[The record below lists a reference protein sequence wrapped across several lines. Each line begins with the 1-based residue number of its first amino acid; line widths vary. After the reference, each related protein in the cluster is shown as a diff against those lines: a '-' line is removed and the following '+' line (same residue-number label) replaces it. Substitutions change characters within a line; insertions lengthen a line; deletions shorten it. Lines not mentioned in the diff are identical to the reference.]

1 MVHLS
6 ILLVCICTLSLD
18 INCLNTLLNNFLC
31 AFLHLSMSINAL
43 LVWSLFDIICL
54 STLLNSFLCV
64 SLLILALL
72 FSMCTLLIDIKL
84 LILASINFLCI
95 FLILSDIT
103 TGLVLHISLLLFII
117 LLICIFKKL
126 IKLVGLLVTF

>member
-1 MVHLS
+1 
-6 ILLVCICTLSLD
+6 
-18 INCLNTLLNNFLC
+18 
-31 AFLHLSMSINAL
+31 MSINAL
-43 LVWSLFDIICL
+43 LVCLLLDIICL
-54 STLLNSFLCV
+54 STLLNSFLRV

-126 IKLVGLLVTF
+126 IRLVGVLVTF

>member
-1 MVHLS
+1 MVYLS

-43 LVWSLFDIICL
+43 LVWLLLDIICL

-64 SLLILALL
+64 SLLIVALL

-117 LLICIFKKL
+117 FLICIFKKL
-126 IKLVGLLVTF
+126 IRLVGV

>member
-1 MVHLS
+1 MVYLS

-43 LVWSLFDIICL
+43 LVWLLFDIICL

-117 LLICIFKKL
+117 FLICIFKKL